1 MTSGVQANV
10 RIAPSVIQTLQ
21 KLPRTQQAAV
31 VAAIGL
37 IGKEPGTPL
46 ELLHAGET
54 RQYLAAVPKADADA
68 PVVVYRQLQDR
79 EGGGYLVTGLSD
91 RDTFRAYERPRSG
104 GLGVADAAMAR
115 RENQRFAP
123 PIQPVRLRPRPSML
137 IGREGM
143 LSELEA
149 RLEPGDGTG
158 PRIVAL
164 CGLGGAGKTS
174 VAVEYAYRHL
184 AEVGVAWQFSAEDP
198 AVLAAGFAELAAQL
212 GIPDSAESRDPVA
225 AVHAVLAR
233 FASGWLLIFD
243 NAPDMASVA
252 AFLPPAG
259 PGQILITSTNP
270 NWPGESLEVPVLDD
284 DTAARFLV
292 ARTGDQD
299 LPTARELASALGGLP
314 LALVQAAAYIT
325 ATGQSQ
331 ASYLALF
338 RQRRVDLLSRGEP
351 GGHGKT
357 VATTWELAFKRL
369 QQSCASAVGLLQL
382 LAFYAPDAI
391 PLHLLLRPRPELTG
405 QLSHEVIPVLVPLMD
420 DRLAADDAVRALRQ
434 YSLVTPAADG
444 SVSVHPLVQAVTAD
458 DMTEDL
464 ARAWRQAAAL
474 LIEAAIPD
482 HPEDPSSWPVFGA
495 LLPHAQAALPA
506 DRRGLELMAYYLGY
520 SGNYAAARDLLRG
533 VHRAKEHEY
542 GQDDP
547 NTLISARGF
556 ARWTGEA
563 GDAAGARDQYAALLP
578 IMDRVL
584 GPDHRDALIA
594 RRGLAFWTGEAGDAA
609 GARDQYAAVV
619 SVMDRVLGPE
629 HPDTL
634 IARRDLASWTG
645 EAGDAAGAR
654 DQYAA
659 LLPVMERVSGPDHPE
674 TLATRNYLA
683 RYTGRAGDAA
693 GARDR
698 YAALLPVMDRVLGP
712 EHPDT
717 LIARRGLA
725 FWTGE
730 AGDAAGARDQY
741 TALLPVMERVLGPEH
756 PTTLITRH
764 YLARWTGEAGDAPG
778 ARDRY
783 AALLP
788 VAERVLGP
796 EHPTALTIESGL
808 AHWTGVAGDA
818 GSARDQY
825 TALLPVTER
834 VCGPK
839 HPSTLATRSSLTY
852 WTNRAA
858 DK

>member
-1 MTSGVQANV
+1 M
-10 RIAPSVIQTLQ
+10 
-21 KLPRTQQAAV
+21 
-31 VAAIGL
+31 
-37 IGKEPGTPL
+37 
-46 ELLHAGET
+46 
-54 RQYLAAVPKADADA
+54 
-68 PVVVYRQLQDR
+68 
-79 EGGGYLVTGLSD
+79 
-91 RDTFRAYERPRSG
+91 
-104 GLGVADAAMAR
+104 
-115 RENQRFAP
+115 
-123 PIQPVRLRPRPSML
+123 
-137 IGREGM
+137 
-143 LSELEA
+143 
-149 RLEPGDGTG
+149 
-158 PRIVAL
+158 
-164 CGLGGAGKTS
+164 
-174 VAVEYAYRHL
+174 
-184 AEVGVAWQFSAEDP
+184 
-198 AVLAAGFAELAAQL
+198 
-212 GIPDSAESRDPVA
+212 A

-233 FASGWLLIFD
+233 FSSGWLLIFD

-252 AFLPPAG
+252 AFLPPVD

-325 ATGQSQ
+325 ATGQSE

-369 QQSCASAVGLLQL
+369 QQTCASAVGLLQL

-420 DRLAADDAVRALRQ
+420 DRLAADDAVPGAAQ

>member
-1 MTSGVQANV
+1 M
-10 RIAPSVIQTLQ
+10 
-21 KLPRTQQAAV
+21 
-31 VAAIGL
+31 
-37 IGKEPGTPL
+37 
-46 ELLHAGET
+46 
-54 RQYLAAVPKADADA
+54 
-68 PVVVYRQLQDR
+68 
-79 EGGGYLVTGLSD
+79 
-91 RDTFRAYERPRSG
+91 
-104 GLGVADAAMAR
+104 
-115 RENQRFAP
+115 
-123 PIQPVRLRPRPSML
+123 
-137 IGREGM
+137 
-143 LSELEA
+143 
-149 RLEPGDGTG
+149 
-158 PRIVAL
+158 
-164 CGLGGAGKTS
+164 
-174 VAVEYAYRHL
+174 
-184 AEVGVAWQFSAEDP
+184 AWQFSAEDP

-233 FASGWLLIFD
+233 FSSGWLLIFD

-369 QQSCASAVGLLQL
+369 QQTCASAVGLLQL

-578 IMDRVL
+578 VMERVL

-594 RRGLAFWTGEAGDAA
+594 RRGLAFWTGEKQATRPTPATSTRRWCPSWTGSSAQSTPIPSSPAGT
-609 GARDQYAAVV
+609 
-619 SVMDRVLGPE
+619 SP
-629 HPDTL
+629 
-634 IARRDLASWTG
+634 SWTG
-645 EAGDAAGAR
+645 ESRRRGRRPRPVRGPAAGHGTGLR
-654 DQYAA
+654 PGPPGDLGHPQ
-659 LLPVMERVSGPDHPE
+659 LPGPLHRKGRRHGRRPGPVRGAVAGHRTESSAQSTPIPSSPAGAWPSGPGRP
-674 TLATRNYLA
+674 ATR
-683 RYTGRAGDAA
+683 
-693 GARDR
+693 
-698 YAALLPVMDRVLGP
+698 P
-712 EHPDT
+712 
-717 LIARRGLA
+717 
-725 FWTGE
+725 
-730 AGDAAGARDQY
+730 
-741 TALLPVMERVLGPEH
+741 
-756 PTTLITRH
+756 
-764 YLARWTGEAGDAPG
+764 APG
-778 ARDRY
+778 TSTQRCC
-783 AALLP
+783 P
-788 VAERVLGP
+788 
-796 EHPTALTIESGL
+796 S
-808 AHWTGVAGDA
+808 WN
-818 GSARDQY
+818 GSSAQ
-825 TALLPVTER
+825 
-834 VCGPK
+834 
-839 HPSTLATRSSLTY
+839 STQPR
-852 WTNRAA
+852 
-858 DK
+858 

>member
-1 MTSGVQANV
+1 MDPVPDTMTSGVQANV
-10 RIAPSVIQTLQ
+10 RIAPSVIPTLQ

-115 RENQRFAP
+115 QENQRFAP

-143 LSELEA
+143 LSELQA
-149 RLEPGDGTG
+149 RLEPGDGAG

-164 CGLGGAGKTS
+164 CGLGGAGKSS

-233 FASGWLLIFD
+233 FSSGWLLIFD

-369 QQSCASAVGLLQL
+369 QQTCASAVGLLQL

-420 DRLAADDAVRALRQ
+420 DRLAADNAVRALRQ

-578 IMDRVL
+578 VMERVL

-594 RRGLAFWTGEAGDAA
+594 RRGLAFWTGEAATRPTPATSTRRWCPSHGPGPRPRAPRYPHRPQ
-609 GARDQYAAVV
+609 GPRLL
-619 SVMDRVLGPE
+619 DRGG
-629 HPDTL
+629 
-634 IARRDLASWTG
+634 RRR
-645 EAGDAAGAR
+645 AGAR

-683 RYTGRAGDAA
+683 RYTGEGPATQPAPGTGTRRCCRSWTESSAQSTPIPSSPA
-693 GARDR
+693 GAW
-698 YAALLPVMDRVLGP
+698 PSGP
-712 EHPDT
+712 
-717 LIARRGLA
+717 GS
-725 FWTGE
+725 
-730 AGDAAGARDQY
+730 AGNAQ
-741 TALLPVMERVLGPEH
+741 
-756 PTTLITRH
+756 
-764 YLARWTGEAGDAPG
+764 APG
-778 ARDRY
+778 TSTQRCC
-783 AALLP
+783 P
-788 VAERVLGP
+788 
-796 EHPTALTIESGL
+796 S
-808 AHWTGVAGDA
+808 WN
-818 GSARDQY
+818 GSSAQ
-825 TALLPVTER
+825 
-834 VCGPK
+834 
-839 HPSTLATRSSLTY
+839 STQPR
-852 WTNRAA
+852 
-858 DK
+858 